1 MKKKIFRVSLAVLSA
16 LIVCAL
22 TTCNRS
28 SSGSGSGRSGVQNGP
43 IVDKVIF
50 NVSMDQSL
58 AVRDVI
64 EGRADVFWQA
74 APASILQTLSDADR
88 AKLDFYSVP
97 SGAWSLMVNP
107 IPDKAPYTWTLKNGT
122 VEFNPFAIREV
133 RFALNF
139 LIDRKKLVDEIL
151 FGAGEPM
158 FTSATPGQP
167 GTYRYNLLASKFG
180 FTPNGNERK
189 AIADI
194 DAAMTAASNLPENR
208 GKLVK
213 SGQFWQYNGKDVSI
227 KFMIRVDDPTGRL
240 PAGRYVADQIEK
252 AGIKVERL
260 EYDRS
265 KASTLAYYSDPANYD
280 WHLYTEG
287 WGAGATR
294 AWWDVTISQ
303 MYAPYYGYMAGGA
316 EEGNWNY
323 TNARIDELGKKGLNG
338 QYLTEEDYWAGNLEA
353 MELGLSEAC
362 RVYLAAQFDTY
373 IANKARFNS
382 RMAYGMGDGLNKWS
396 IRTADV
402 KPDADGQFKGQRVL
416 RVVQY
421 SARGSLFMNA
431 WDPIGT
437 QGFNDVYGS
446 SIMEACCDTAD
457 FEAPNNAA
465 DTPLTTKVD
474 PASLKTAPVIQ
485 PDGSMGGTIQVPA
498 TAVKWSPETST
509 WKAVGSGVTSAA
521 TGSGSVI
528 PFKWHHGEQVNPAV
542 EVRYASAFV
551 SKLATK
557 LGDND
562 KFYDSA
568 FASNYEESLKID
580 KGTVFNN
587 DGSVTNYVD
596 YFFAPDKNRT
606 LMSVAAVSTKAGNP
620 GRASIV
626 SWEIYEALLLLVG
639 EGSKS
644 GTIYSF
650 NQSDVTTEVDVIA
663 PSCVADIKAKLQ
675 DMVSR
680 NHVPVSVKDYLTPAD
695 AVKRYNAAIAFIDKY
710 GHALISNGPFIISEV
725 NTTANSITLEA
736 NRNYYFKNDYWPN
749 YFKQQIT
756 RIENVRAPANPSRSS
771 DAVFEISVSSFVYP
785 EADTTPL
792 SNKGK
797 VELRLQLP
805 NGSEKVYNAKFTK
818 NGQFTGT
825 IPASDMATLTAG
837 QSYTVVIMSSIADE
851 APSVAV
857 ADLVLF

>member
-316 EEGNWNY
+316 EEENWNY

-338 QYLTEEDYWAGNLEA
+338 QYLTEEDYWA
-353 MELGLSEAC
+353 
-362 RVYLAAQFDTY
+362 
-373 IANKARFNS
+373 
-382 RMAYGMGDGLNKWS
+382 
-396 IRTADV
+396 
-402 KPDADGQFKGQRVL
+402 
-416 RVVQY
+416 
-421 SARGSLFMNA
+421 
-431 WDPIGT
+431 
-437 QGFNDVYGS
+437 
-446 SIMEACCDTAD
+446 
-457 FEAPNNAA
+457 
-465 DTPLTTKVD
+465 
-474 PASLKTAPVIQ
+474 
-485 PDGSMGGTIQVPA
+485 
-498 TAVKWSPETST
+498 
-509 WKAVGSGVTSAA
+509 
-521 TGSGSVI
+521 
-528 PFKWHHGEQVNPAV
+528 
-542 EVRYASAFV
+542 
-551 SKLATK
+551 
-557 LGDND
+557 
-562 KFYDSA
+562 
-568 FASNYEESLKID
+568 
-580 KGTVFNN
+580 
-587 DGSVTNYVD
+587 
-596 YFFAPDKNRT
+596 
-606 LMSVAAVSTKAGNP
+606 
-620 GRASIV
+620 
-626 SWEIYEALLLLVG
+626 
-639 EGSKS
+639 
-644 GTIYSF
+644 
-650 NQSDVTTEVDVIA
+650 
-663 PSCVADIKAKLQ
+663 
-675 DMVSR
+675 
-680 NHVPVSVKDYLTPAD
+680 
-695 AVKRYNAAIAFIDKY
+695 
-710 GHALISNGPFIISEV
+710 
-725 NTTANSITLEA
+725 
-736 NRNYYFKNDYWPN
+736 
-749 YFKQQIT
+749 
-756 RIENVRAPANPSRSS
+756 
-771 DAVFEISVSSFVYP
+771 
-785 EADTTPL
+785 
-792 SNKGK
+792 
-797 VELRLQLP
+797 
-805 NGSEKVYNAKFTK
+805 
-818 NGQFTGT
+818 
-825 IPASDMATLTAG
+825 
-837 QSYTVVIMSSIADE
+837 
-851 APSVAV
+851 
-857 ADLVLF
+857 